1 MSTDLSHDWRIARRQ
16 RRLEQ
21 AVLPSRLRRIVGSVC
36 RDDLA
41 VALLSAIDDRV
52 FTIARERGLVQV
64 ERRVG
69 GPDRTYVRRCD
80 EHAILIELAARPDIV
95 GWLRRDARMML
106 RGEHRARL
114 QPSVTPAFAER
125 TRSHWSVEGDVLLVA
140 SDAGLGSAR
149 YLEGEP
155 DGWALWVA
163 DQLAGSVVG
172 SSPRLSVVGAGAG
185 GIVGALTVS
194 GSKRFRVDECDW
206 IRSEPTAINA
216 PSSRPVCA
224 VRRGEVAL
232 ESGHE
237 AVVLVFPSCAT
248 PAAAQHR
255 RIYVPD
261 EVASAVEDPS
271 RLGRKRWLRSLAG
284 HLALAMLAIQPGRRG
299 YLLIPTSVR
308 DAQGYLPDPQL
319 ADDVE
324 DIVAET
330 TGLRVVEKKC
340 VEEVSPVRWPFVG
353 AARPNRFSFV
363 VEREPF

>member
-1 MSTDLSHDWRIARRQ
+1 MSTPTELTKDWRIERRD

-21 AVLPSRLRRIVGSVC
+21 AVLPSPLRRIVRSVR

-41 VALLSAIDDRV
+41 RALLSAIDDRV

-69 GPDRTYVRRCD
+69 DPDRTYVRRCD

-95 GWLRRDARMML
+95 GWLRRDAQTML
-106 RGEHRARL
+106 RAEHTARL
-114 QPSVTPAFAER
+114 EPSITPTVAER
-125 TRSHWSVEGDVLLVA
+125 TRFHWSVEGDVLVVA

-163 DQLAGSVVG
+163 DQLTGSLVD
-172 SSPRLSVVGAGAG
+172 PRPRVSVVGAGVG
-185 GIVGALTVS
+185 GIVRALTVT
-194 GSKRFRVDECDW
+194 GLRKFRVEECDW
-206 IRSEPTAINA
+206 IRSEPTALNA
-216 PSSRPVCA
+216 RFA
-224 VRRGEVAL
+224 VRRGQDAL
-232 ESGHE
+232 EPGHD

-248 PAAAQHR
+248 PAASQHR

-261 EVASAVEDPS
+261 GVASAVEDPS
-271 RLGRKRWLRSLAG
+271 RLGRKKWLRSLSG
-284 HLALAMLAIQPGRRG
+284 YLALAMQAVRPDRRG
-299 YLLIPTSVR
+299 YFLIPTSVR
-308 DAQGYLPDPQL
+308 DAQGYLSDPQL
-319 ADDVE
+319 AADVE
-324 DIVAET
+324 DIVVAT

-353 AARPNRFSFV
+353 TARSNRFSFII
-363 VEREPF
+363 EREPF